1 MKREDYILIAQAV
14 LRLSIMPD
22 KYRRLVLLRL
32 LRLRLGRLQES
43 AKILR

>member
-14 LRLSIMPD
+14 LGLSIMPD